1 MDKLLS
7 VVTGLTAAV
16 AVPIVTE
23 LVLVLAQI
31 SRGEERHLV
40 SLGDMMSVLGGPLG
54 RPGGVGVVVL
64 IAVAFYLAQEVI
76 NRVFARLML
85 RGYLARLRTPEEVAS
100 AIGRRPI
107 SRGLKR
113 ALRRAA
119 ARRLAKP

>member
-7 VVTGLTAAV
+7 IITGLTAAV

-23 LVLVLAQI
+23 LALVLAQI

-40 SLGDMMSVLGGPLG
+40 WLGDMMSVLGGRLG

-76 NRVFARLML
+76 NCVFARIVL
-85 RGYLARLRTPEEVAS
+85 RGYMSRPRTRDEVAS
-100 AIGRRPI
+100 AIGRWPI

-113 ALRRAA
+113 MLRRAA
-119 ARRLAKP
+119 ERRLAKP